1 MSFFPTILSAPK
13 LNQSDIK
20 NNSLFLVPVR
30 TDTKNHS
37 KIEKHAPSDAD
48 VKIFVGSGCLSFS
61 VLPLVLIHSHS
72 HEISQPSHSLV
83 LSCSLVRTPIL
94 SL

>member
-1 MSFFPTILSAPK
+1 VINKNEFFPTILSAPK

-61 VLPLVLIHSHS
+61 VLPLSFLSTLIPMKYLNH
-72 HEISQPSHSLV
+72 
-83 LSCSLVRTPIL
+83 PIL
-94 SL
+94 SFSPALS